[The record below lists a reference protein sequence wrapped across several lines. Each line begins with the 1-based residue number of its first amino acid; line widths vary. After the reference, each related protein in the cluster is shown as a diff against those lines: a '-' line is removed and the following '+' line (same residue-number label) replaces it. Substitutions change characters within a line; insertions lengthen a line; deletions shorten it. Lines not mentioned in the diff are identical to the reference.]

1 MGIIMLDLMTVDTE
15 EALDR
20 IRELYIDSLISFEEV
35 LVNLQRMENRIEQ
48 GILEESDEIVV
59 RGEEHNQ
66 EMLPLVTLT
75 ERYAD
80 SFMEELKLLLDI
92 DDED

>member
-1 MGIIMLDLMTVDTE
+1 MLDTVEDME
-15 EALDR
+15 DLLER
-20 IRELYIDSLISFEEV
+20 VRELYIDSLISFEEV
-35 LVNLQRMENRIEQ
+35 LVNLQRMESRIDQ
-48 GILEESDEIVV
+48 GILEDGEEIVV

-80 SFMEELKLLLDI
+80 NFMEELKLLLDVEEF
-92 DDED
+92 DE

>member
-1 MGIIMLDLMTVDTE
+1 MLTDIDE
-15 EALDR
+15 EQIEEILER
-20 IRELYIDSLISFEEV
+20 IKEVFIDSLISFEEV
-35 LVNLQRMENRIEQ
+35 LVNLQRMESRIEQ
-48 GILEESDEIVV
+48 GVIEDSEEIVV

-80 SFMEELKLLLDI
+80 NFMEELRLILDL
-92 DDED
+92 DDEEI

>member
-1 MGIIMLDLMTVDTE
+1 MLDETVEDVE
-15 EALDR
+15 ELLDKV
-20 IRELYIDSLISFEEV
+20 RELYIDSLLSFEEV
-35 LVNLQRMENRIEQ
+35 LVNLQRLESRIEQ
-48 GILEESDEIVV
+48 GILEEGEEIVV

-80 SFMEELKLLLDI
+80 NFMEELKLLLDVEEL
-92 DDED
+92 ED